1 MNVWLQAGLIAVV
14 VAVVVIRRLRGEPL
28 NARDLFAPPVVL
40 TTIGIWSLVRHPGL
54 GGGDYVWVAAG
65 AALGVGLGVLR
76 GITVTLFERDGV
88 AWQRYTGRTFLVAA
102 GSLVVMAGFG
112 FLAGRFGLAP
122 DARPVQLSIGAG
134 FLGEALAVGC
144 RVLLAGLP
152 FAPERRDLSLPLGT
166 DRIRR

>member
-1 MNVWLQAGLIAVV
+1 MHLGGAGAEFG
-14 VAVVVIRRLRGEPL
+14 AG
-28 NARDLFAPPVVL
+28 A
-40 TTIGIWSLVRHPGL
+40 
-54 GGGDYVWVAAG
+54 GGGDEGQPERGLLPAPGVQGEGLGEEFLDLCAAVG

-76 GITVTLFERDGV
+76 GATVTLFERDGV

-122 DARPVQLSIGAG
+122 DARPVQLSIGVG

-144 RVLLAGLP
+144 RVLVAGLP
-152 FAPERRDLSLPLGT
+152 FAPERRDLNLPLGT